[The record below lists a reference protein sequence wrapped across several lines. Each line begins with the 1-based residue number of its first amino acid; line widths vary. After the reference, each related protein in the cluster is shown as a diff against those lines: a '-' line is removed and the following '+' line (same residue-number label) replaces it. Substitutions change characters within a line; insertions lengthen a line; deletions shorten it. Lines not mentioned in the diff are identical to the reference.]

1 MYLLNVENLTF
12 SYGEKEILKNI
23 NISFQCFGLYIILGK
38 SGYGKSTLSTL
49 LNLLQGSLTPCKDKN
64 TFIIKPAISFQSTLL
79 LDYL

>member
-38 SGYGKSTLSTL
+38 SVSGKSTL

-64 TFIIKPAISFQSTLL
+64 TFTNDIKPSISFQSTLL